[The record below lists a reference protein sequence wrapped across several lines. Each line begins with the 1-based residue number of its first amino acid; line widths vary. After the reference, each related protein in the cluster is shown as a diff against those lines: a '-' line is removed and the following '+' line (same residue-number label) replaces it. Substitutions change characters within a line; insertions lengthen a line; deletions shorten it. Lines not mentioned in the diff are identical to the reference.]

1 MPRLTIAAGD
11 DRALGKSRRDFRA
24 RVCSSLENAATYR
37 ECLLLSL
44 SLSLS
49 LSLDRSIDRSLWA
62 IKRFPCR
69 FVRRFL
75 FATRD

>member
-49 LSLDRSIDRSLWA
+49 LSLDRSIDRSIPLGDQEISMSICQA
-62 IKRFPCR
+62 LSIRHS
-69 FVRRFL
+69 
-75 FATRD
+75 